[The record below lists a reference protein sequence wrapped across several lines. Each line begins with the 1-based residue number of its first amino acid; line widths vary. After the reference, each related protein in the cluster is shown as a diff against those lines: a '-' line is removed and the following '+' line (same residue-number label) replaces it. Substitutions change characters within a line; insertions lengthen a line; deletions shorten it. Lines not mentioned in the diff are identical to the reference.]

1 MALGEKPVIIHKDT
15 AFDAVLDAACD
26 RLMERQAE
34 YSIRRI
40 AEMEARLDSL
50 ERELDEFLLQK
61 KQRI

>member
-1 MALGEKPVIIHKDT
+1 MSFGEQPVIIHKNA

-40 AEMEARLDSL
+40 AEMEARLDCL
-50 ERELDEFLLQK
+50 ERELDDFLHQK
-61 KQRI
+61 DQLT